1 MSAPNQFE
9 SYLDENSFAQQEL
22 LIAERNPF
30 ESPLLE
36 KLIIDHGIHEYD
48 KHQEKISA
56 DLSDQIDDNDITEKM
71 WTWDY
76 IGLYAHYAGV
86 GINGGIQGLILNFCV
101 YYFHGAT
108 TLCPNAQAIIFLPW
122 SFKII
127 YAILTDSFR
136 PFGLRRKPYLIV
148 GWIGVL
154 VFTLALAVFA
164 PSMGSSTWILL
175 SICTM
180 VFLMLADVPADGYSV
195 ELGKLEKPEHRGQIL
210 ATGQRIRFVST
221 MAAGFIQAFL
231 VNGPS
236 TNPSTCPISMMHCW
250 SWGLTVSQYYYL
262 IFVIISVL
270 FIPILYLKEPDAR
283 HIPMRTFYEHGVEL
297 WETLENRTAFSLL
310 VYVTGTGVFAS
321 MGNIATTYM
330 QYYVIGLTNLQAGIG
345 IYVQHSSIH
354 FVGLCFFV
362 YVYVITDY
370 MSSFYMLYVMLL
382 QPHLIPVMTV

>member
-1 MSAPNQFE
+1 MSTPNKFE
-9 SYLDENSFAQQEL
+9 TYLDENSFAQQEL
-22 LIAERNPF
+22 LIAESNAPG
-30 ESPLLE
+30 SPLFEPLVE
-36 KLIIDHGIHEYD
+36 HQHDHGNDNY
-48 KHQEKISA
+48 QELVNA
-56 DLSDQIDDNDITEKM
+56 DLSENDEIDDITKKM

-122 SFKII
+122 SFKIV
-127 YAILTDSFR
+127 YAIITDSFR
-136 PFGLRRKPYLIV
+136 PFGLRRKPYLIA
-148 GWIGVL
+148 GWIGVII
-154 VFTLALAVFA
+154 FTLALAVFA

-210 ATGQRIRFVST
+210 ATGQRIRFLST

-236 TNPSTCPISMMHCW
+236 TNPSTCPISMMNCW
-250 SWGLTVSQYYYL
+250 SWGLTVRQYYFL
-262 IFVIISVL
+262 IFAIISIL
-270 FIPILYLKEPDAR
+270 FVPILYLKEPDAKN
-283 HIPMRTFYEHGVEL
+283 IPMRTFYQHGVEL

-310 VYVTGTGVFAS
+310 VYVTGTGIFAS

-330 QYYVIGLTNLQAGIG
+330 QYYVIGLTNLQAG
-345 IYVQHSSIH
+345 
-354 FVGLCFFV
+354 VG
-362 YVYVITDY
+362 
-370 MSSFYMLYVMLL
+370 M
-382 QPHLIPVMTV
+382 